1 MKARDAVAVAALRSA
16 LAEIAN
22 AEAVDVAGTAT
33 PAAALASASEHVVG
47 AAAGLGAAEVER
59 RALTESEMIAVV
71 AADAAERERAADEYE
86 RAGRSSQAERLRAEA
101 AVLRSVIEDS

>member
-1 MKARDAVAVAALRSA
+1 MKRRDTVAVAALRSA

-33 PAAALASASEHVVG
+33 LAAATVSASEHVAG

-59 RALTESEMIAVV
+59 RILTEAQVIAIVV
-71 AADAAERERAADEYE
+71 ADAADRERAADEYD
-86 RAGRSSQAERLRAEA
+86 RAGRATDAERLRAEA
-101 AVLRSVIEDS
+101 AVLRSVITTT